1 MTCRETMARGLTKD
15 HPFDAKHDFW
25 TGTSLFR
32 RFNGQWRLVMHWSG
46 RLAPVAEQLQEMV
59 RGLHGL
65 LACFGVCVGH
75 DRAVVVGGKTGG

>member
-1 MTCRETMARGLTKD
+1 MARGLTND
-15 HPFDAKHDFW
+15 HPFDPKHDFW

-59 RGLHGL
+59 SAWLHL
-65 LACFGVCVGH
+65 EW
-75 DRAVVVGGKTGG
+75 KTWVWLIYVNIWHPPY

>member
-1 MTCRETMARGLTKD
+1 MARGLTKD

-59 RGLHGL
+59 SGWI
-65 LACFGVCVGH
+65 FGTHTQVK
-75 DRAVVVGGKTGG
+75 GKSP